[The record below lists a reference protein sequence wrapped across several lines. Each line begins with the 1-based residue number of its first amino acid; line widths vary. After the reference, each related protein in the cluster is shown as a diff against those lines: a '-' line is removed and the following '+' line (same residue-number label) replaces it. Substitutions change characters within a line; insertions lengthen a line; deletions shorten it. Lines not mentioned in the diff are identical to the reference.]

1 MTPLLACALAL
12 STSLQAPSSDR
23 VALWTD
29 DALFLVEEY
38 EHRHPRPWFGCPREE
53 FERSM
58 DAFLTGLEGWSEE
71 RTRAEFMRLFARLSE
86 QGRDGHSAIWP
97 TGGGMLPLQLYSF
110 VDGWFVVS
118 ADAAELVGARVT
130 ALGGV
135 PIEEVASRLAP
146 LLTRDN
152 EWNLRAKLALA
163 LLMTELLTGVD
174 VPARDGA
181 FELSLERAGKRE
193 TRAFTAR
200 PGGLH
205 AAFGRPD
212 LPARPGARWLA
223 RRDEAFR
230 YEILDPGRTLYLQY
244 NEVTTRDAHGRTLAD
259 FTAEVVR
266 VFGERECQRL
276 VLDVRSNG
284 GGDNTTFGPLIDALK
299 APPFERHGVLFALIG
314 RGTFSAAGNF
324 VTALER
330 DTRAILIGEPTG
342 GAPNQ
347 YGDAQTVVLPNHA
360 DLLVRVSTR
369 YHQFA
374 RADDPRLTHEPHLAV
389 PLRSGDYFT
398 DQDPVLAAAL
408 AYVPPK

>member
-12 STSLQAPSSDR
+12 LASPATASDR
-23 VALWTD
+23 VTLWTD

-38 EHRHPRPWFGCPREE
+38 ERRHPDPWFGCPREE

-58 DAFLTGLEGWSEE
+58 DAFLTGIEGWSEE
-71 RTRAEFMRLFARLSE
+71 RTSAEFQRLFTRIAE
-86 QGRDGHSAIWP
+86 QGRDGHSGIWP
-97 TGGGMLPLQLYSF
+97 MGGGTLPLQLYSF
-110 VDGWFVVS
+110 VDGWFVVA
-118 ADAAELVGARVT
+118 ADEADLVGTRVT

-135 PIEEVASRLAP
+135 PIEELARRLAP

-152 EWNLRAKLALA
+152 EWNLRDKLALA
-163 LLMTELLTGVD
+163 LLSADLLAGVEVPVAEGGVELGLQRG
-174 VPARDGA
+174 GA
-181 FELSLERAGKRE
+181 GENRLLAL
-193 TRAFTAR
+193 R

-205 AAFGRPD
+205 AVWARPA
-212 LPARPGARWLA
+212 LPPRPGARWLA
-223 RRDEAFR
+223 QRDQAFR
-230 YEILDPGRTLYLQY
+230 YEILEPEKALYLQF
-244 NEVTTRDAHGRTLAD
+244 NEVTARDASGRALAD
-259 FTAEVVR
+259 FAAEIVR
-266 VFGERECQRL
+266 VFGERKLERL
-276 VLDVRSNG
+276 VVDVRSNG
-284 GGDNTTFGPLIDALK
+284 GGNNTTFGPLIDALK
-299 APPFERHGVLFALIG
+299 APPFERSGVLFALIG
-314 RGTFSAAGNF
+314 RHTFSAAGNF

-369 YHQFA
+369 YHEFS

>member
-1 MTPLLACALAL
+1 MSTLLACVLAL
-12 STSLQAPSSDR
+12 SAAQAPASDR
-23 VALWTD
+23 VTLWTD

-38 EHRHPRPWFGCPREE
+38 ERRHPRPWFGCPREE

-58 DAFLTGLEGWSEE
+58 DVFLAGIEAWSEE
-71 RTRAEFMRLFARLSE
+71 RTCAEFLRLFARIAE
-86 QGRDGHSAIWP
+86 QGRDGHSGIWP
-97 TGGGMLPLQLYSF
+97 TQGGMLPLQLYWF
-110 VDGWFVVS
+110 VDGWFVVA
-118 ADAAELVGARVT
+118 ADEPELVGAQVT

-135 PIEEVASRLAP
+135 PIGEATERLAP

-152 EWNLRAKLALA
+152 EWNLRDQLALA
-163 LLMTELLTGVD
+163 LAGTTLLAGVGIPCTEAGLAMTFVRGGKSEERRIAAQRLD
-174 VPARDGA
+174 VGA
-181 FELSLERAGKRE
+181 LSFRHGLP
-193 TRAFTAR
+193 TR
-200 PGGLH
+200 PGV
-205 AAFGRPD
+205 
-212 LPARPGARWLA
+212 RWLA
-223 RRDEAFR
+223 QREQAFR
-230 YEILDPGRTLYLQY
+230 YEVLEPEKTLYLQF
-244 NEVTTRDAHGRTLAD
+244 NEVTARDAHGRALAD
-259 FTAEVVR
+259 FAAEVVR

-299 APPFERHGVLFALIG
+299 APPFERHGTVFALIG

-330 DTRAILIGEPTG
+330 DTHAILIGEPTG

-347 YGDAQTVVLPNHA
+347 YGDAQTVVLPNHK

-369 YHQFA
+369 YHEFS
-374 RADDPRLTHEPHLAV
+374 RADDARLTHEPHLSV
-389 PLRSGDYFT
+389 PLRSSDYFT